1 MRKLKKVPKIEPKK
15 IVKVS
20 WPEEETR
27 AATTLITIFGPS
39 DEIVLMRIAIGEVK
53 K

>member
-39 DEIVLMRIAIGEVK
+39 DEIVLMRIAIGEDKV
-53 K
+53 